1 MVAKH
6 RATLVENI
14 VQELNEWHFDV
25 FAGVVVASDRH
36 MWSTLLL
43 EDVNLPLGGPR
54 KVSECA
60 LCMHCMVCCLCMCWL
75 CNEKQYVFRRRGR
88 TTPAA
93 TKGRLFVA
101 VRTEEAGKRQGVD
114 MVCCLPCRTR
124 FLALQWCCCA
134 RTNPRTW
141 QVLGYNTRAE

>member
-1 MVAKH
+1 MRSHFPIIRPSLRTARHLNGLGFWPRAVVAKH

-60 LCMHCMVCCLCMCWL
+60 L
-75 CNEKQYVFRRRGR
+75 
-88 TTPAA
+88 
-93 TKGRLFVA
+93 
-101 VRTEEAGKRQGVD
+101 
-114 MVCCLPCRTR
+114 
-124 FLALQWCCCA
+124 
-134 RTNPRTW
+134 
-141 QVLGYNTRAE
+141 